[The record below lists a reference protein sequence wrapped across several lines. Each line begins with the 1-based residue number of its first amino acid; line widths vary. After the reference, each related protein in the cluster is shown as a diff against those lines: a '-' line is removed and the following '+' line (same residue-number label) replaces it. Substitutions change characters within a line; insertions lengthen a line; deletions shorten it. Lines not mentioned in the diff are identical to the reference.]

1 MSPTPATFIVGIS
14 GLSSTGKTTLSRL
27 LRRIFPSSFILHQDD
42 FYWPDGDIPVR
53 SDGLQDW
60 DCIESINWA
69 HMSSVLEHIRSHG
82 ALPDDL
88 KSLQD
93 DSPVGATDD
102 LVDPGFLERM
112 KAKVKEP
119 GLDEDVRVAILDGFL
134 LLHKDSVIEDKM
146 DAKILL
152 RVPHETV

>member
-1 MSPTPATFIVGIS
+1 
-14 GLSSTGKTTLSRL
+14 
-27 LRRIFPSSFILHQDD
+27 
-42 FYWPDGDIPVR
+42 
-53 SDGLQDW
+53 
-60 DCIESINWA
+60 
-69 HMSSVLEHIRSHG
+69 MSSVLEHIRSHG

-102 LVDPGFLERM
+102 LVDPGSLERM